1 MAILLLSLL
10 FGFLIMGLPIFL
22 NLMATGLI
30 TLVSFFPMDPLIL
43 IQRGIGGVNKF
54 SLLAIPF
61 FLLAAQI
68 VSEGEIGERLIKL
81 AKTLVGHLPG
91 GLALTTVVTC
101 MIFGAI
107 SGAGA
112 AAVVAIGSIVYPALT
127 KSDYGEKFSMG
138 LILSSSSIA
147 MLVPPG
153 IAMVLYAI
161 LTGNSIANLFIA
173 GLGVGILLG
182 LGFMIYSYIYAKKHD
197 IVLEERATLKE
208 VWDAL
213 KEGVWAL
220 GLPVIIIGG
229 IYSGVF
235 TPTEAAGVSVA
246 YAAFVEMVIYKDISV
261 KELFEISCKAGN
273 TIAMIMILIAAGSII
288 SWVMTIGQL
297 PQMVVSLLSG
307 ANNIVILLLL
317 NVVFLIAGMFIDPNS
332 AIIVLTPLV
341 YPLTRV
347 LGIDPIHF
355 GMIIVLNLSIGMI
368 TPPFGLN
375 IFVATGAFDIGYER
389 IVSGILPFIIIN
401 LIILMLIT
409 FVPQISLF
417 LPRLLLGG

>member
-161 LTGNSIANLFIA
+161 LTGNSIADLFIA
-173 GLGVGILLG
+173 GLGVGVLLG
-182 LGFMIYSYIYAKKHD
+182 LAFMIYSYIYAKKND
-197 IVLEERATLKE
+197 IVLEEKATSKE
-208 VWDAL
+208 LWSAL
-213 KEGVWAL
+213 KEGIWAL

-261 KELFEISCKAGN
+261 KELFEISCNAGN

-297 PQMVVSLLSG
+297 PQMVVGLLSG

-401 LIILMLIT
+401 IAILMLIT

>member
-197 IVLEERATLKE
+197 IVLEERATLSE
-208 VWDAL
+208 LWDAL
-213 KEGVWAL
+213 KEGIWAL

-261 KELFEISCKAGN
+261 KELFEIACKAGN

-297 PQMVVSLLSG
+297 PQMVVGLLSG

-401 LIILMLIT
+401 LIILMLVT

>member
-417 LPRLLLGG
+417 LPRLLLGA

>member
-1 MAILLLSLL
+1 
-10 FGFLIMGLPIFL
+10 MG
-22 NLMATGLI
+22 
-30 TLVSFFPMDPLIL
+30 
-43 IQRGIGGVNKF
+43 
-54 SLLAIPF
+54 
-61 FLLAAQI
+61 
-68 VSEGEIGERLIKL
+68 
-81 AKTLVGHLPG
+81 
-91 GLALTTVVTC
+91 
-101 MIFGAI
+101 
-107 SGAGA
+107 
-112 AAVVAIGSIVYPALT
+112 
-127 KSDYGEKFSMG
+127 
-138 LILSSSSIA
+138 
-147 MLVPPG
+147 
-153 IAMVLYAI
+153 
-161 LTGNSIANLFIA
+161 
-173 GLGVGILLG
+173 
-182 LGFMIYSYIYAKKHD
+182 
-197 IVLEERATLKE
+197 
-208 VWDAL
+208 AL

>member
-273 TIAMIMILIAAGSII
+273 TIAMIMILIAAVSII

>member
-30 TLVSFFPMDPLIL
+30 TLVSFFPMDPLVL

-173 GLGVGILLG
+173 GLGVGVLLG

-197 IVLEERATLKE
+197 IVLEERATLGE
-208 VWDAL
+208 LWDAL
-213 KEGVWAL
+213 KEGIWAL

-261 KELFEISCKAGN
+261 KELFEIACKAGN

-297 PQMVVSLLSG
+297 PQMVVGLLSG

-401 LIILMLIT
+401 LVILMLIT